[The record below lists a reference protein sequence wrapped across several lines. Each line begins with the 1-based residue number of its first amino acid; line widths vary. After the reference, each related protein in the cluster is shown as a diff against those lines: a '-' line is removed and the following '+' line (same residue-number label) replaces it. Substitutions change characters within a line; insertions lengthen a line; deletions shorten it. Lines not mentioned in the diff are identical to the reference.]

1 MPILEYNPR
10 YFTDPMEFRP
20 SRWYAQETS
29 DIADSFTAFSVG
41 MYHKSDF
48 YYYYVLNVYLEQGPR
63 ACIGRKFAT
72 TEAVCWLSMLL
83 RDFKVEVI
91 MEPGESKQQA
101 RDRVLQAQMVMTL
114 AVNPV
119 PIRLIR
125 RTSIT
130 KA

>member
-1 MPILEYNPR
+1 M
-10 YFTDPMEFRP
+10 
-20 SRWYAQETS
+20 
-29 DIADSFTAFSVG
+29 
-41 MYHKSDF
+41 
-48 YYYYVLNVYLEQGPR
+48 EQGPR